1 MTKWSLIIGLTLLL
15 SVAAQP
21 LLADD
26 SVKDSPWAKFSFD
39 AGAFLSTTNTN
50 VRFGSGVGVSV
61 DLEEALGMDIDHNV
75 FRVDSYWRFSKNRRH
90 RVDFSWFSY
99 NRTGTRTID
108 EAITIKP
115 PDEEDI
121 AIPVGTKVESF
132 LDLDIYQLDYSYS
145 FIQDDRLDF
154 AGQFGLYIMPIS
166 FGFSATGFVDEE
178 ADQNFTAPLPVLG
191 FKFDVLI
198 APKWYF
204 RSGTQLFYIQYEN
217 FTGSLVNGRA
227 AVEYNPWK
235 HVGLGLGIDALRMA
249 VEADGGGD
257 YPGIDLRGNVEF
269 GYTGIMLYGRVF
281 F

>member
-21 LLADD
+21 LMADD

-108 EAITIKP
+108 EEITIKP

-178 ADQNFTAPLPVLG
+178 ADQDFTAPLPVLG

>member
-21 LLADD
+21 LMADD

-108 EAITIKP
+108 EEITIKP

>member
-21 LLADD
+21 LMADD

-75 FRVDSYWRFSKNRRH
+75 FRVNSYWRFSKNRRH

-108 EAITIKP
+108 EVITIKP

-121 AIPVGTKVESF
+121 VIPVGTKVESF

-178 ADQNFTAPLPVLG
+178 ADQKFTAPLPVLG

>member
-1 MTKWSLIIGLTLLL
+1 
-15 SVAAQP
+15 
-21 LLADD
+21 
-26 SVKDSPWAKFSFD
+26 
-39 AGAFLSTTNTN
+39 
-50 VRFGSGVGVSV
+50 
-61 DLEEALGMDIDHNV
+61 
-75 FRVDSYWRFSKNRRH
+75 
-90 RVDFSWFSY
+90 
-99 NRTGTRTID
+99 
-108 EAITIKP
+108 
-115 PDEEDI
+115 
-121 AIPVGTKVESF
+121 
-132 LDLDIYQLDYSYS
+132 
-145 FIQDDRLDF
+145 
-154 AGQFGLYIMPIS
+154 LYIMPIS